1 MSQPVLPLEVPP
13 QEVKRRLDSGEKL
26 ALIDV
31 REPSEF
37 AHARIENA
45 ELVPMR
51 TVPAELSRLDA
62 RTDAGTLIVFCHH
75 GVRSL
80 NVVNWLREQGVD
92 ACQSMAGG
100 IDRWS
105 IEIDPSVP
113 RSLIPETFRA
123 RFATT
128 PWRCGSRSCWSESLA
143 LGFSRSLAR
152 PRMVPSYTAAGI
164 VNAAD
169 NETDPLAANTFASLY
184 GVRLSYVTAAIS
196 PE

>member
-1 MSQPVLPLEVPP
+1 LARSFLSVDRAALFAIGYHQLVSQPILPLEVPP
-13 QEVKRRLDSGEKL
+13 QEVKRRLDSGEKI

-31 REPSEF
+31 REPAEF
-37 AHARIENA
+37 AVARIENA

-62 RTDAGTLIVFCHH
+62 RTDVGTLIVFCHH

-105 IEIDPSVP
+105 LEIDPSVP
-113 RSLIPETFRA
+113 RYS
-123 RFATT
+123 
-128 PWRCGSRSCWSESLA
+128 
-143 LGFSRSLAR
+143 
-152 PRMVPSYTAAGI
+152 
-164 VNAAD
+164 
-169 NETDPLAANTFASLY
+169 
-184 GVRLSYVTAAIS
+184 
-196 PE
+196 